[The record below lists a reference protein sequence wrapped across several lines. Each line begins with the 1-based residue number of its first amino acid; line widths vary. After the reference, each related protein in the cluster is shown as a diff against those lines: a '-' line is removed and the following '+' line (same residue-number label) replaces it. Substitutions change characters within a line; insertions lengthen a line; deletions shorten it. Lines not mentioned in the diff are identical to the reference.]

1 MYKDFASLLAQAA
14 EAKVPLW
21 RVIAEDEMRLSE
33 LSEHELLMRLDTRL
47 SVMEQS
53 AKRALEG
60 PLETVGGL
68 ISGVACRHAR
78 YAGNGKALTGKLAN
92 RVMAY
97 ALSSSEVNAS
107 MGCICAAPTAGACG
121 ILPAVLF
128 GLREEYDLSRGELQ
142 LALLTASGVGAVITK
157 NATVS
162 GAEGGCQAECGVA
175 AAMAAAAAVFLVNGS
190 NDACIH
196 AAAFA
201 LMNAMGLVCDPI
213 AGLVQVPCAQRNAS
227 QAVNA
232 LVSADLALAGMR
244 SVIPP
249 DEVVEAMLRV
259 GHMLPDALKET
270 AQGGIAATP
279 TGKRIAKEIF
289 PEEHHG

>member
-1 MYKDFASLLAQAA
+1 MYKDLAGLLS
-14 EAKVPLW
+14 EATEAGVPLW
-21 RVIAEDEMRLSE
+21 RIIADEELRLTE
-33 LSEHELLMRLDTRL
+33 MTDHELMMRLDNRL

-53 AKRALEG
+53 ANRALEE

-68 ISGVACRHAR
+68 ISGVASRHQA
-78 YAGNGKALTGKLAN
+78 YAERKGGLAGRLAN
-92 RVMAY
+92 QVMAY
-97 ALSSSEVNAS
+97 ALSSSEVNAA

-175 AAMAAAAAVFLVNGS
+175 AAMAASAAVFLANGTNEAS
-190 NDACIH
+190 IH

-201 LMNAMGLVCDPI
+201 LMNSMGLVCDPI

-232 LVSADLALAGMR
+232 LLSADLALAGMR
-244 SVIPP
+244 SIIPP
-249 DEVVEAMLRV
+249 DEVVDAMLRV

-279 TGKRIAKEIF
+279 AGRRIAQEIF
-289 PEEHHG
+289 PESTK